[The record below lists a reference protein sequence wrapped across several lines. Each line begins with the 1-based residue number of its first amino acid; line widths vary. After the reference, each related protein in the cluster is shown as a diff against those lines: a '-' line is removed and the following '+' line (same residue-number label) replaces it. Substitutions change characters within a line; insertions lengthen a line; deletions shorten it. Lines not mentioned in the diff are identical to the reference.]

1 MADTVKIIDS
11 QQAFDDLTKL
21 SSQLLGIEKQ
31 INGMATAASKMNASL
46 QSIQS
51 ITDISNR
58 VKELET
64 AQRKA
69 NDAIDKATEI
79 ANKKTSAEKALTDE
93 LKRELKAMDDVYK
106 GIERARKARLKEAD
120 SIERNKKALDRQ
132 RQSYLKATEA
142 ADKMAKS
149 SSGLRGMLGGLSG
162 TVKSLV
168 AAFGLIGGVQMFA
181 NLVKD
186 AFDLTKK
193 LNSMSFAMKTVIKD
207 DFELGQTQEW
217 LSKITRA
224 YGAELVTTTNRY
236 IKFRAASEQAGF
248 TAAETQRIFGT
259 MTKAAGVLGLKT
271 DELTGIYLALEQM
284 ISKGKITTEELRRQ
298 LGERLPGAMDIMAKS
313 MGVTTSEL
321 DKMMKKGEVLTKDV
335 LPAFARQV
343 EIAYGI
349 ESVTKVETLTAAT
362 TNLGN
367 AWTELIAKLEGS
379 EGGISSPLM
388 SVLNFITSIVEQHSK
403 WQTVLDSN
411 LNSLVKTMVVLKGL
425 NPFQQDLFDKTV
437 EALQYEERRNELRKE
452 AIKLAKE
459 YAEKTGEDIDLIS
472 MRNRLWG
479 QSNDG
484 LSRFIDGMKA
494 IAKTNGL
501 DDVFNGLE
509 QTVIETEFLNDSLF
523 GSIYYLDKVIAE
535 YKKMVI
541 AATDPKMRESAQ
553 EQLDNLKELKKA
565 LEGLKENKDT
575 IVDILPKAGSFDLG
589 EFANNL
595 SKEFKV
601 SKKIFDD
608 EFKKFLENPDMDIDD
623 FKDKMKEIAEAVEG
637 MNKRMQESFDQFA
650 DTTNM
655 FFDNRIERI
664 EQDRDANEEYYD
676 NLIGL
681 AEGNEDEQKRLEF
694 AKEARDKEL
703 REKQNEAAKKQAI
716 FNQLAMIGVF
726 VDLPLYAFTP
736 NK

>member
-1 MADTVKIIDS
+1 MRFDGYDTEGFYDEVFDEEGRPRPGADLLIKRVN
-11 QQAFDDLTKL
+11 DLPNMD
-21 SSQLLGIEKQ
+21 LLRRQ
-31 INGMATAASKMNASL
+31 
-46 QSIQS
+46 
-51 ITDISNR
+51 
-58 VKELET
+58 
-64 AQRKA
+64 KA
-69 NDAIDKATEI
+69 
-79 ANKKTSAEKALTDE
+79 AEKALNDE

-106 GIERARKARLKEAD
+106 GIERSRKARLKEAD
-120 SIERNKKALDRQ
+120 SIYRNKKALDRQ
-132 RQSYLKATEA
+132 RQSYLKATSA
-142 ADKMAKS
+142 ADKMKKS
-149 SSGLRGMLGGLSG
+149 STGLRGVLGGLSG
-162 TVKSLV
+162 TVKSLIS
-168 AAFGLIGGVQMFA
+168 AFGIMGGIQMFA

-411 LNSLVKTMVVLKGL
+411 LNSLVKTINKNACCG
-425 NPFQQDLFDKTV
+425 
-437 EALQYEERRNELRKE
+437 
-452 AIKLAKE
+452 
-459 YAEKTGEDIDLIS
+459 
-472 MRNRLWG
+472 
-479 QSNDG
+479 
-484 LSRFIDGMKA
+484 
-494 IAKTNGL
+494 
-501 DDVFNGLE
+501 
-509 QTVIETEFLNDSLF
+509 VI
-523 GSIYYLDKVIAE
+523 
-535 YKKMVI
+535 
-541 AATDPKMRESAQ
+541 
-553 EQLDNLKELKKA
+553 
-565 LEGLKENKDT
+565 
-575 IVDILPKAGSFDLG
+575 
-589 EFANNL
+589 
-595 SKEFKV
+595 
-601 SKKIFDD
+601 
-608 EFKKFLENPDMDIDD
+608 
-623 FKDKMKEIAEAVEG
+623 
-637 MNKRMQESFDQFA
+637 
-650 DTTNM
+650 
-655 FFDNRIERI
+655 
-664 EQDRDANEEYYD
+664 
-676 NLIGL
+676 
-681 AEGNEDEQKRLEF
+681 
-694 AKEARDKEL
+694 
-703 REKQNEAAKKQAI
+703 
-716 FNQLAMIGVF
+716 
-726 VDLPLYAFTP
+726 
-736 NK
+736 